1 MRALELKSILR
12 TVVSGASVLLI
23 CAGIAQAQEADITA
37 KATSALLPDGNAV
50 PMWGYT
56 CDNAGSLGVSCSA
69 LNPQANGSWA
79 PILITVTSGS
89 DLNIKLS
96 NQLPAGLPTSLVIV
110 GQLGGGLGSVG
121 VNCPSGT
128 TCTDSPDHS
137 AAQGS
142 TTWPIALGAASG

>member
-50 PMWGYT
+50 PMWGYS

-69 LNPQANGSWA
+69 LNPQANGA
-79 PILITVTSGS
+79 PRRPGFALRTRPSA
-89 DLNIKLS
+89 LS
-96 NQLPAGLPTSLVIV
+96 TPLRRLFGKSAQHCDGAGDDRHQLLVV
-110 GQLGGGLGSVG
+110 DARAV
-121 VNCPSGT
+121 
-128 TCTDSPDHS
+128 
-137 AAQGS
+137 A
-142 TTWPIALGAASG
+142 